1 MLQPTFTTTILEEK
15 PFKRERGSGEMYYKI
30 VMEPLDQGYGYT
42 LGNAL
47 RRVLLNS
54 IEGAAITRVRI
65 KGIHHQFTT
74 LEGMREDIVEFILN
88 VKQVRLALVQPE
100 AVTLKLSAHGPG
112 QVTAKDIT
120 TPAGVKIVNPDL
132 VLAVLADRAATLE
145 AELDV
150 EVGRG
155 YQVAQTAS
163 SSTLGE
169 IPVDALFSPV
179 MKVSYKVEATRVG
192 RRTDFDRLILEIYT
206 DGSMD
211 GMVALKRA
219 AEVLVDHFHQ
229 VYEPTDT
236 VKEEPVA
243 LIPKTDETYNLTV
256 EELDIPTRIANAL
269 RKGGYKTVGDLI
281 EALKED
287 VAKVKNLGEKS
298 VSLVAKALEKK
309 GVQFKE

>member
-112 QVTAKDIT
+112 QVTAKDIK

-132 VLAVLADRAATLE
+132 VLAVLADLAAHLPP
-145 AELDV
+145 L
-150 EVGRG
+150 
-155 YQVAQTAS
+155 
-163 SSTLGE
+163 
-169 IPVDALFSPV
+169 
-179 MKVSYKVEATRVG
+179 
-192 RRTDFDRLILEIYT
+192 LI
-206 DGSMD
+206 
-211 GMVALKRA
+211 
-219 AEVLVDHFHQ
+219 F
-229 VYEPTDT
+229 
-236 VKEEPVA
+236 
-243 LIPKTDETYNLTV
+243 
-256 EELDIPTRIANAL
+256 
-269 RKGGYKTVGDLI
+269 
-281 EALKED
+281 
-287 VAKVKNLGEKS
+287 
-298 VSLVAKALEKK
+298 
-309 GVQFKE
+309 